1 MVVCLHRTSN
11 LRDVGIA
18 GMQNFDAVK
27 CLHTHYA
34 HFLARPAHGNLIGQ
48 WVHDLL
54 HPAVAAAVVNEGNE
68 A

>member
-1 MVVCLHRTSN
+1 MYRTSN

-54 HPAVAAAVVNEGNE
+54 HPAAVVNERDD